1 MVKIG
6 TYLFPSESVQLSE
19 YIAWLKFY
27 ERTKETLCILNN
39 ISVKFGKMCENK
51 VVLHI
56 TAQTTTCK
64 KKIHVQGSERNPDIE
79 RNE

>member
-1 MVKIG
+1 
-6 TYLFPSESVQLSE
+6 
-19 YIAWLKFY
+19 
-27 ERTKETLCILNN
+27 
-39 ISVKFGKMCENK
+39 MCENK